1 MGDISYTLVSLA
13 PVGKFECL
21 CCFFDKE
28 EAAVLITSMPVC
40 VECVKDVII
49 PRFFTALEQEFNYP
63 VEWSPGKPLK
73 PEDFA
78 AFFDDYLRFIENW
91 AEKESEYKTRG
102 PDRLYCRN
110 LNERSGKQCE
120 AFLGD
125 RTTFLFDIVFCRS
138 CDEWV
143 CKRCGVKNEKH
154 ECKADGDESE
164 KIEGLEGTKRCP
176 SCKRLVELQDGCNL
190 VRCEGPCGT
199 EYCYIC
205 LTVRPPKEHFSR
217 GMPCPKFGNPG
228 DEEVLFAEDVI
239 EDDGEEDER
248 RNIVFWGI
256 NAHMETVLLSAL
268 RPDGSVAMGPEQVP
282 LAIADINLGPGVLLD
297 VHRQIMRQVT
307 DLPQLRASQRR
318 IVAEHREHM
327 QGVLDNRE
335 VVEDWFREE
344 GLLTTQPVLAQR
356 LQDAAA
362 LMISNLDLYV
372 EFDGVQSAYADFQR
386 RHEQIMAF
394 IGQHLNADTFNF
406 WPRMHSIFSVY
417 RLVAP
422 DRMAAAAPRL
432 EGGIEGS
439 NGGDAMDI
447 DTVLEEGEI
456 REDGGAEGESAAR
469 E

>member
-1 MGDISYTLVSLA
+1 
-13 PVGKFECL
+13 
-21 CCFFDKE
+21 
-28 EAAVLITSMPVC
+28 
-40 VECVKDVII
+40 
-49 PRFFTALEQEFNYP
+49 
-63 VEWSPGKPLK
+63 
-73 PEDFA
+73 
-78 AFFDDYLRFIENW
+78 
-91 AEKESEYKTRG
+91 
-102 PDRLYCRN
+102 
-110 LNERSGKQCE
+110 
-120 AFLGD
+120 
-125 RTTFLFDIVFCRS
+125 
-138 CDEWV
+138 
-143 CKRCGVKNEKH
+143 
-154 ECKADGDESE
+154 
-164 KIEGLEGTKRCP
+164 
-176 SCKRLVELQDGCNL
+176 
-190 VRCEGPCGT
+190 
-199 EYCYIC
+199 
-205 LTVRPPKEHFSR
+205 
-217 GMPCPKFGNPG
+217 
-228 DEEVLFAEDVI
+228 
-239 EDDGEEDER
+239 
-248 RNIVFWGI
+248 
-256 NAHMETVLLSAL
+256 METVLLSAL